1 MRIACLGPGSLMGLQ
16 LFRLCS
22 TGGSVLASCLFFVCS
37 QLCRDFMMS
46 MIPELMAGAY
56 DFHAWFLFFS
66 FMFSLNSLGGL

>member
-1 MRIACLGPGSLMGLQ
+1 
-16 LFRLCS
+16 
-22 TGGSVLASCLFFVCS
+22 
-37 QLCRDFMMS
+37 MMS